1 MHPCSCLGF
10 LFCDRELNLANSRLI
25 SWKRFEKVMDEKT
38 KDGEL
43 KEVILW
49 IIKK

>member
-1 MHPCSCLGF
+1 
-10 LFCDRELNLANSRLI
+10 
-25 SWKRFEKVMDEKT
+25 MDEKT

-49 IIKK
+49 IITKLTLKCWVVAS

>member
-1 MHPCSCLGF
+1 
-10 LFCDRELNLANSRLI
+10 LNLGNSRLI
-25 SWKRFEKVMDEKT
+25 SWKEFEIVMDEKT

-49 IIKK
+49 IIQKLTLKFWVIAS